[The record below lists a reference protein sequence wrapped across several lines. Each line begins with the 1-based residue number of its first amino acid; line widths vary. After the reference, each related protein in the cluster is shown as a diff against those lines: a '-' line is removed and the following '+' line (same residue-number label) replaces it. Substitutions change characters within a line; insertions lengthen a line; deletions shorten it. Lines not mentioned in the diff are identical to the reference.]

1 MNIELKKKEKNDF
14 TKIFFKLVS
23 NEVFQKNCG
32 EYQKQ

>member
-1 MNIELKKKEKNDF
+1 MNIELKKEEKSDF

-23 NEVFQKNCG
+23 NAVSQENCR